1 MKLLNFF
8 TLIMPSFVFINGLIF
23 IVYLWYL
30 SITMQV
36 QMIANMFFTSMLSII
51 YILCISLYIYYLKRQ
66 RDENKFLSNL

>member
-1 MKLLNFF
+1 
-8 TLIMPSFVFINGLIF
+8 MPSFVFINGLIF
-23 IVYLWYL
+23 IGYLWYL

-36 QMIANMFFTSMLSII
+36 QMIANMFFTFMLSII

>member
-36 QMIANMFFTSMLSII
+36 QMIANMVFTSMLSII
-51 YILCISLYIYYLKRQ
+51 YILCIFLYIYDIKRQ